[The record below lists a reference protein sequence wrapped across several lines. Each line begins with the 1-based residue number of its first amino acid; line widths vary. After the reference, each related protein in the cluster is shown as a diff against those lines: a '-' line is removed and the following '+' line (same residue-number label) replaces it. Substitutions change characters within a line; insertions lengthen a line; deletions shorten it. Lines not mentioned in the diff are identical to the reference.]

1 LTLSGEVAGVEI
13 HKPKAT
19 HNWREFLTEIGT
31 IVCGILIALGLEQ
44 AVEALHSHHLVEQA
58 EEAMRGEIIDDDGP
72 QAYVRLAVAPCLSH
86 QLDGLRAA
94 LEKRIA
100 PEAFGKLAASYGPE
114 LRTWDDQ
121 AWKAAQASGVL
132 SAMGPKKLNQWS
144 EIYVQIPNLQDDVRA
159 EREGLT
165 RLRLTRFKS
174 GAWTQAR
181 VDELSDII
189 DTLESA
195 NRGTTLHSAAQI
207 IFMKSNGLKLPAAT
221 EESAL
226 AETRQNYGDCVV
238 RPDLRAM
245 EALWSAQVV
254 TPEQQALASKKLM
267 GR

>member
-1 LTLSGEVAGVEI
+1 MTLSGEVAGVEI

-44 AVEALHSHHLVEQA
+44 AVEALHSRHLVAQA
-58 EEAMRGEIIDDDGP
+58 EEAMRAEIVDDDAP
-72 QAYVRLAVAPCLSH
+72 QAYIRLAIAPCLSR

-94 LEKRIA
+94 VDQRMA
-100 PEAFGKLAASYGPE
+100 PEAFGKLAASYRPE

-132 SAMGPKKLNQWS
+132 SAMGAKKLDRWS
-144 EIYVQIPNLQDDVRA
+144 LTYVQIPNLAEDVRT
-159 EREGLT
+159 ERNALT

-195 NRGTTLHSAAQI
+195 NRGTTSHSAAQI
-207 IFMKSNGLKLPAAT
+207 VFMKTNGLELPAAT
-221 EESAL
+221 EETAL
-226 AETRQNYGDCVV
+226 AGARQGYGNCVV
-238 RPDLRAM
+238 QPDLSGL
-245 EALWSAQVV
+245 EYLKNVPVV
-254 TPEQQALASKKLM
+254 APEQQARAIKKLM